1 MREAMDKEP
10 KSYTGICFNCGQ
22 TMKHNGKSTVVSHYS
37 HQGCANALQ
46 RALKKAEERAALL
59 QAVADAAEQ
68 LFTFT
73 PLREGETHLVMFTPA
88 LTLRYNVLG
97 QAIKKWRAAA

>member
-1 MREAMDKEP
+1 MGE
-10 KSYTGICFNCGQ
+10 IC
-22 TMKHNGKSTVVSHYS
+22 THDEYY
-37 HQGCANALQ
+37 ALLDRVKQ
-46 RALKKAEERAALL
+46 AEKRAALL

-97 QAIKKWRAAA
+97 QAIKKWREAAQEQPQEGSSEHEV